1 MKSACIVFTL
11 TALLLAAVPQSTAE
25 VPELIG
31 YQGRLLDGTDL
42 VAGQVTVVF
51 RLYTQATAGAAQY
64 AETQTVTAV
73 DGLFATYIGMSN
85 AVPGALTAVFTNAS
99 VFLEL
104 QADGTVLTPRERL
117 ASAPYAL
124 TASGVADGG
133 VTATMLADDSVTSA
147 KIVNTTIR
155 DEDIS
160 SSAAIKASKIQD
172 GAGSGLDADL
182 LDGRHAGDFLR
193 NDIDDTTRGTL
204 TVNGTGEVLSSRA
217 TAADEAAGKT
227 PKLQVQSSAGAAR
240 FSVDEQGNVTATSF
254 DGDGSNLTDV
264 TPADDSVTSAKIA
277 NNTIRDEDISSS
289 AAISPSKIK
298 DGAGSGLDAD
308 LLDSRHA
315 DSFLRSDTSD
325 NFTSGTL
332 AINSG
337 ASLDVR
343 GTLHMGTTV
352 LKAGSGLVANLNSD
366 LLDSHDSRQFL
377 RSDIDDTTTGTL
389 TVNGT
394 SEMLVSRATAG
405 DETAGDVPKLQVQ
418 NSIGG
423 LRFSVDE
430 DGDVT
435 ANSFSGNGSGLTS
448 VEPRDNSV
456 TTAKILNNTI
466 RDEDIFSSASI
477 SPSKIKDG
485 SGSGLDADLI
495 DGLHGTSVLRSN
507 ASDQYTAGTLTLNP
521 GTTLDVNGTLRMDGT
536 VLKTGSG
543 LVANFNADL
552 LDSLTSKDF
561 LRSNASG
568 SFASGTLSFNSGTT
582 LDVNGTLTTEDI
594 RVGSNSASDDDS
606 IFFDGGTARYLR
618 WDNSADEFLFSSTVR
633 SAFNFWANGH
643 VLANDNVYVGY
654 GASDDDD
661 TLYFDRT
668 SEYLRWYDSS
678 GYFYLTDDLTVN
690 GNVTK
695 SGGSFRIDHPQD
707 PANKYLY
714 HSFVE
719 SPDMKNVYDGVAV
732 LDGNGEAEVT
742 MPEWFGTLNRDF
754 RYQLTC
760 IGRFAPLY
768 IAEEI
773 ADNRFRIAGGSAG
786 MKVSW
791 QLTGIRQDAYANAHR
806 IPVEEEKPG
815 DEKGTYLHPELF
827 GQTAAVSVQ

>member
-1 MKSACIVFTL
+1 
-11 TALLLAAVPQSTAE
+11 
-25 VPELIG
+25 
-31 YQGRLLDGTDL
+31 
-42 VAGQVTVVF
+42 
-51 RLYTQATAGAAQY
+51 
-64 AETQTVTAV
+64 
-73 DGLFATYIGMSN
+73 
-85 AVPGALTAVFTNAS
+85 
-99 VFLEL
+99 
-104 QADGTVLTPRERL
+104 
-117 ASAPYAL
+117 
-124 TASGVADGG
+124 
-133 VTATMLADDSVTSA
+133 
-147 KIVNTTIR
+147 
-155 DEDIS
+155 
-160 SSAAIKASKIQD
+160 
-172 GAGSGLDADL
+172 
-182 LDGRHAGDFLR
+182 
-193 NDIDDTTRGTL
+193 
-204 TVNGTGEVLSSRA
+204 
-217 TAADEAAGKT
+217 
-227 PKLQVQSSAGAAR
+227 
-240 FSVDEQGNVTATSF
+240 
-254 DGDGSNLTDV
+254 
-264 TPADDSVTSAKIA
+264 
-277 NNTIRDEDISSS
+277 
-289 AAISPSKIK
+289 
-298 DGAGSGLDAD
+298 
-308 LLDSRHA
+308 
-315 DSFLRSDTSD
+315 
-325 NFTSGTL
+325 
-332 AINSG
+332 
-337 ASLDVR
+337 
-343 GTLHMGTTV
+343 
-352 LKAGSGLVANLNSD
+352 
-366 LLDSHDSRQFL
+366 
-377 RSDIDDTTTGTL
+377 
-389 TVNGT
+389 
-394 SEMLVSRATAG
+394 
-405 DETAGDVPKLQVQ
+405 
-418 NSIGG
+418 
-423 LRFSVDE
+423 
-430 DGDVT
+430 
-435 ANSFSGNGSGLTS
+435 
-448 VEPRDNSV
+448 
-456 TTAKILNNTI
+456 
-466 RDEDIFSSASI
+466 
-477 SPSKIKDG
+477 
-485 SGSGLDADLI
+485 
-495 DGLHGTSVLRSN
+495 
-507 ASDQYTAGTLTLNP
+507 
-521 GTTLDVNGTLRMDGT
+521 MDGT